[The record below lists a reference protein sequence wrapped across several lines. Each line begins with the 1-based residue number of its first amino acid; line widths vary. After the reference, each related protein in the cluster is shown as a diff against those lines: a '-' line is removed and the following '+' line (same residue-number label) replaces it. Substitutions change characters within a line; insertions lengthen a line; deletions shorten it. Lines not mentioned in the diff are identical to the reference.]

1 MNPVFLTAI
10 GVGGATVFGGI
21 IGFIIKRI
29 PKRFS
34 ELTLSFAAGIMLAAA
49 IWGLIIPSLGE
60 GTLKETAVS
69 VAGIVLGALF
79 VSACERL
86 VPKLHF
92 VADGDCDGE
101 ELDSVLLLV
110 LAIAIHNLPEGIAA
124 GVSLGSGDVS
134 GALSVAGGIALQNI
148 PEGMVV
154 VPPMLAVGISRR
166 RTFFLALFTG
176 LSEVAGTFLGYQAVT
191 FFSWL
196 LPVALAFAGGAMLY
210 VIADEMI
217 PRAREEGKVATYI
230 LLLGFC
236 SMMLMNCLL

>member
-1 MNPVFLTAI
+1 MELVFLTAI
-10 GVGGATVFGGI
+10 GVGGATVFGSI
-21 IGFIIKRI
+21 IGFIVKRI

-49 IWGLIIPSLGE
+49 VWGLIIPAMGE
-60 GTLKETAVS
+60 GSLRETAVA
-69 VAGIVLGALF
+69 VVGIILGAVF
-79 VSACERL
+79 IGACERL

-92 VADGDCDGE
+92 VADGECDGE

-110 LAIAIHNLPEGIAA
+110 VAIALHNLPEGIAA
-124 GVSLGSGDVS
+124 GVSLGSGDIS

-166 RTFFLALFTG
+166 RTFLLALLTGFT
-176 LSEVAGTFLGYQAVT
+176 EVVGTFLGYQAVT
-191 FFSWL
+191 FFSGL
-196 LPVALAFAGGAMLY
+196 LPLALAFAGGAMMY

-217 PRAREEGKVATYI
+217 PRASEEGKVATYV
-230 LLLGFC
+230 LLSGFC
-236 SMMLMNCLL
+236 VMLIVNCLL